1 MFINDCASHFLCAHL
16 TFSVRY
22 NCDDEKYQY
31 DLIYILFNLA
41 VLVTNKLTICD
52 HNWTPIDIGNNEN
65 KWKRQSIYKIQYLAA
80 CHKTL
85 KCQLQ

>member
-1 MFINDCASHFLCAHL
+1 MIAHL
-16 TFSVRY
+16 IFSVRY
-22 NCDDEKYQY
+22 NCAHNCDDEKYQY

-52 HNWTPIDIGNNEN
+52 HNWTPVDIGINEN

-80 CHKTL
+80 CNKNL
-85 KCQLQ
+85 KHQLQ

>member
-22 NCDDEKYQY
+22 NCDD
-31 DLIYILFNLA
+31 LIYILFNSA

-65 KWKRQSIYKIQYLAA
+65 KWKRQSIYKIIYLAA
-80 CHKTL
+80 CHKNL